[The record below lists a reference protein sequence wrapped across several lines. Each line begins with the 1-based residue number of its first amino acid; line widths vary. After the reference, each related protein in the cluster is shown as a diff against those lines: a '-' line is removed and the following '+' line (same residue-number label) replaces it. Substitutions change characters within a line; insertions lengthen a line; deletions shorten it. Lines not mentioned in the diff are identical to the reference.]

1 MAVGFGGLE
10 ESADVALDE
19 VVVVAENQVVAA
31 VEAGEQLGD
40 VFEVVGEAE
49 VAQVVHFI
57 FGGNGAVPHGHEVFV
72 HFFNA
77 GEAAELGA
85 EFGNVF
91 VGEVEVGGKEDFAHI
106 GMKFKSVAHCVA
118 VRFVASCMKKSLFRL
133 YLKAGFQNG

>member
-1 MAVGFGGLE
+1 MAVGFGGLK

-31 VEAGEQLGD
+31 VEAGEQVGD
-40 VFEVVGEAE
+40 VFEVVRKAE

-57 FGGNGAVPHGHEVFV
+57 FGGNSVVPHGHKVFV

-106 GMKFKSVAHCVA
+106 GMKLKAIAHCVV
-118 VRFVASCMKKSLFRL
+118 VRFVASCLV
-133 YLKAGFQNG
+133 

>member
-1 MAVGFGGLE
+1 M
-10 ESADVALDE
+10 
-19 VVVVAENQVVAA
+19 
-31 VEAGEQLGD
+31 GD
-40 VFEVVGEAE
+40 VFEVVREAE

-57 FGGNGAVPHGHEVFV
+57 FGRDSAVPHGHKVFV

-91 VGEVEVGGKEDFAHI
+91 VGKVEVGGKEDFAHI
-106 GMKFKSVAHCVA
+106 GMKLKAVAHCVA

-133 YLKAGFQNG
+133 YLKAGLQRG

>member
-1 MAVGFGGLE
+1 M
-10 ESADVALDE
+10 
-19 VVVVAENQVVAA
+19 VAENQVVAA
-31 VEAGEQLGD
+31 VEAGEQVGD

-72 HFFNA
+72 HFFDA

-106 GMKFKSVAHCVA
+106 GMKFKAIANIV
-118 VRFVASCMKKSLFRL
+118 
-133 YLKAGFQNG
+133 N